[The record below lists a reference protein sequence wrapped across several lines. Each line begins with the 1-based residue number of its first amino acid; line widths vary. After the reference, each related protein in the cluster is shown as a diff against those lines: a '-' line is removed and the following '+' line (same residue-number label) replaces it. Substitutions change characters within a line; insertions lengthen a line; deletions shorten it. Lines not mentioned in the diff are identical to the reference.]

1 MQAPVRRPPGIGP
14 LLRFDAAQDRP
25 SASEP
30 DIADSPSWI
39 AFRFVERSA
48 TTSAHDRVPQR
59 QAVRLNGDRML
70 YALIS
75 LLVVVAIVLFLVKVA
90 VAGGIIGAIA
100 LVLLVLAARP
110 ALNVDLIV

>member
-1 MQAPVRRPPGIGP
+1 
-14 LLRFDAAQDRP
+14 
-25 SASEP
+25 
-30 DIADSPSWI
+30 
-39 AFRFVERSA
+39 
-48 TTSAHDRVPQR
+48 
-59 QAVRLNGDRML
+59 ML

-75 LLVVVAIVLFLVKVA
+75 LLVVVAIVLFLVKVAVA